1 MERTI
6 RVTGK
11 GKISVTPDRI
21 RLLIKQTN
29 ILDTYEMSI
38 KDSAENKEYLNDRLC
53 KIGFKKEDLK
63 TTYFNVDT
71 KYESYRD
78 KYDNWKEKFLGY
90 EYVHRMKIEFEKD
103 NETLGKVLSVMA
115 KCKGEPEFSIQFTVS
130 DPEAS
135 KNELISR
142 AVEDSRVK
150 AQVLSKAA
158 GVGLGDIITIDYS
171 WGELDIYSRPIDE
184 IKCYSLCDSEGDSTD
199 IGLDIEADDIDITD
213 TVTVVW
219 NIT

>member
-11 GKISVTPDRI
+11 GRVSVTPDRI

-29 ILDTYEMSI
+29 ILDTYEKSI
-38 KDSAENKEYLNDRLC
+38 KDSAENKEYLNDQLC

-78 KYDNWKEKFLGY
+78 KHDNWKEKFLGY

-103 NETLGKVLSVMA
+103 NAILGKVLGVMS
-115 KCKGEPEFSIQFTVS
+115 KCKGEPEFSIQFTVA

-135 KNELISR
+135 KNELLAR
-142 AVEDSRVK
+142 AVEDSRTK
-150 AQVLSKAA
+150 AEVLTKAA
-158 GVGLGDIITIDYS
+158 GVDLGEIITIDYS

-184 IKCYSLCDSEGDSTD
+184 VKCCSLRDTDDD
-199 IGLDIEADDIDITD
+199 IGFDIEADDIDITD

-219 NIT
+219 NIL

>member
-29 ILDTYEMSI
+29 VLNTYENAI
-38 KDSAENKEYLNDRLC
+38 KDSSESKGFLNEAFC
-53 KIGFKKEDLK
+53 KLGFKKEDLK
-63 TTYFNVDT
+63 TTYFNIDT
-71 KYESYRD
+71 KYERYRD
-78 KYDNWKEKFLGY
+78 KHDNWREKFLGY

-103 NETLGKVLSVMA
+103 NELLGKVLGVMA
-115 KCKGEPEFSIQFTVS
+115 KCAGEPEFTIQFTVS

-135 KNELISR
+135 KNELLAK
-142 AVEDSRVK
+142 AVEDSRAK
-150 AQVLSKAA
+150 ADVLSRAT
-158 GVGLGDIITIDYS
+158 GVGLGEILSIDYS
-171 WGELDIYSRPIDE
+171 WGELEIYSRPLENVKYWKCEADE
-184 IKCYSLCDSEGDSTD
+184 LDS

-213 TVTVVW
+213 TVTVLW
-219 NIT
+219 SIK